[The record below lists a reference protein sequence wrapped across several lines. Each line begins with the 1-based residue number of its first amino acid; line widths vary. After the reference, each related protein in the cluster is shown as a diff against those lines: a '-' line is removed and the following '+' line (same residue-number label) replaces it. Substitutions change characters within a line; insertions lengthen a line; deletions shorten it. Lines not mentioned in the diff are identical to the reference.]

1 MTVSTT
7 STAPAAALG
16 VLPRADGSAKYSH
29 AGYTVTASVN
39 GPIEAQR
46 RDEHPYEAHVDVIVR
61 PAAGVGG
68 TRERHLESIL
78 QSSLSQIILVKNFPR
93 SLIQIVLQVEDSP
106 ENDYV
111 NTKLVQA
118 SLNFSI
124 MPALFQTAV
133 LALLSAGVPIRA
145 TATATAIAI
154 VPQDGTKRS
163 VVDPSPRDVEIAQSV
178 HVLAFTSHDELLL
191 AESEGDFTVKEWDD
205 VYETAKDVCCR
216 PVPTKEGMEM
226 VLDDEHTN
234 GPDLRHFLRSTMENK
249 VASDLHW
256 K

>member
-1 MTVSTT
+1 MPAT
-7 STAPAAALG
+7 TAPEAALG
-16 VLPRADGSAKYSH
+16 VLPKADGSAKYSH

-46 RDEHPYEAHVDVIVR
+46 KDEHAYEAHVDVIVR

-68 TRERHLESIL
+68 TRERHLESVL

-93 SLIQIVLQVEDSP
+93 GLIQIVLQIEATP

-118 SLNFSI
+118 SVNYPI
-124 MPALFQTAV
+124 MPALFQAAI
-133 LALLSAGVPIRA
+133 LALLSAAVPMRA
-145 TATATAIAI
+145 TATATVVAII
-154 VPQDGTKRS
+154 SKDNIKS
-163 VVDPSPRDVEIAQSV
+163 MVVDPTPRELQAAQSV

-191 AESEGDFTVKEWDD
+191 AESEGDFTVKEWDGI
-205 VYETAKDVCCR
+205 YEAAQAICCK
-216 PVPTKEGMEM
+216 PQTKKSGVEM
-226 VLDDEHTN
+226 VLDGDDVD
-234 GPDLRHFLRSTMENK
+234 GGQVDMRQFIRSTMAGK
-249 VASDLHW
+249 VSADLHW

>member
-1 MTVSTT
+1 MPAT
-7 STAPAAALG
+7 TAPEAALG
-16 VLPRADGSAKYSH
+16 VLLRADGSAKYSH

-78 QSSLSQIILVKNFPR
+78 QSTLSQLILVKNFPR

-106 ENDYV
+106 ENAYV

-118 SLNFSI
+118 NLNFAI
-124 MPALFQTAV
+124 MPALIQTAV
-133 LALLSAGVPIRA
+133 LALLSAAVPMRA
-145 TATATAIAI
+145 TATATAVAI
-154 VPQDGTKRS
+154 VRQDGAKKA
-163 VVDPSPRDVEIAQSV
+163 VLDPSPRDIERAQSV

-205 VYETAKDVCCR
+205 VYETAKSICCKSL
-216 PVPTKEGMEM
+216 PTREGINM
-226 VLDDEHTN
+226 VLDDESSSA
-234 GPDLRHFLRSTMENK
+234 PDMRHFLRSTMESK
-249 VASDLHW
+249 VAADLYW

>member
-1 MTVSTT
+1 MTAT
-7 STAPAAALG
+7 SEPEAALG

-46 RDEHPYEAHVDVIVR
+46 KDENPYQAHVDVVVR

-78 QSSLSQIILVKNFPR
+78 QSSLAHIILVKNFPR
-93 SLIQIVLQVEDSP
+93 SLIQIVLQVEDTP

-111 NTKLVQA
+111 NTKLVQGN
-118 SLNFSI
+118 LNFAI

-133 LALLSAGVPIRA
+133 LALLSAGVPMKA
-145 TATATAIAI
+145 TAAATAVA
-154 VPQDGTKRS
+154 VVLQDGVKKT
-163 VVDPSPRDVEIAQSV
+163 VIDPSPREIEIAQSV

-205 VYETAKDVCCR
+205 VYVAAKKVCCHSVPAKD
-216 PVPTKEGMEM
+216 GMEM
-226 VLDDEHTN
+226 ALDEETAA
-234 GPDLRHFLRSTMENK
+234 GPDMRHFLRSTMESK
-249 VASDLHW
+249 VAADLHW

>member
-1 MTVSTT
+1 MTA
-7 STAPAAALG
+7 TAAPEAALG
-16 VLPRADGSAKYSH
+16 VLPRSDGSAKYSH

-46 RDEHPYEAHVDVIVR
+46 RDEHAYEAHVDVVVR

-68 TRERHLESIL
+68 TRERHLEALL
-78 QSSLSQIILVKNFPR
+78 QSSLSQLILVKNFPR

-118 SLNFSI
+118 SLNLAI
-124 MPALFQTAV
+124 MPALVQTAV
-133 LALLSAGVPIRA
+133 LALLSAGVPMRA

-154 VPQDGTKRS
+154 ARQDGAQRTI
-163 VVDPSPRDVEIAQSV
+163 VDPSPREIETARSV
-178 HVLAFTSHDELLL
+178 HVLAFTSHDGLLL
-191 AESEGDFTVKEWDD
+191 AESEGDFTVREWDE
-205 VYETAKDVCCR
+205 VYETARAICCR
-216 PVPTKEGMEM
+216 SAPAKDGMAM
-226 VLDDEHTN
+226 LLDDEATG
-234 GPDLRHFLRSTMENK
+234 GPDMRHLLRSTMESK
-249 VASDLHW
+249 VVADLHW

>member
-1 MTVSTT
+1 MTAT
-7 STAPAAALG
+7 TAPEAALG

-29 AGYTVTASVN
+29 AGYTVTASVS

-46 RDEHPYEAHVDVIVR
+46 RDEHAYEAHVDVVVR

-78 QSSLSQIILVKNFPR
+78 QSTLAQIILIKNFPR

-118 SLNFSI
+118 SLNFAI
-124 MPALFQTAV
+124 MPALIQTAV
-133 LALLSAGVPIRA
+133 LALLSAGVPMRA
-145 TATATAIAI
+145 TLTATAVAMAHR
-154 VPQDGTKRS
+154 DGAKKTI
-163 VVDPSPRDVEIAQSV
+163 VDPTPRDIETAQSV
-178 HVLAFTSHDELLL
+178 HVFAFTSRDELLL
-191 AESEGDFTVKEWDD
+191 AESEGDFTVEEWDD
-205 VYETAKDVCCR
+205 VCETAKKVCCHSA
-216 PVPTKEGMEM
+216 PAKEGMAM
-226 VLDDEHTN
+226 VLDDEDVG
-234 GPDLRHFLRSTMENK
+234 GPDMRQFLRSTMKSK
-249 VASDLHW
+249 VDADLHW

>member
-1 MTVSTT
+1 MTA
-7 STAPAAALG
+7 TAAPEAALG

-46 RDEHPYEAHVDVIVR
+46 RDEHAYEAHVDVIVR

-68 TRERHLESIL
+68 TRERHLESVL

-118 SLNFSI
+118 SLNFAI
-124 MPALFQTAV
+124 MPALVQTAV
-133 LALLSAGVPIRA
+133 LALLSAAVPMRA
-145 TATATAIAI
+145 TATATAVAI
-154 VPQDGTKRS
+154 VRQDGVIKT
-163 VVDPSPRDVEIAQSV
+163 VVDPSPREIETAQSV
-178 HVLAFTSHDELLL
+178 HVLAFTSQDELLL
-191 AESEGDFTVKEWDD
+191 AESEGDFTVKEWDN
-205 VYETAKDVCCR
+205 VYETAKRICCGSAPIR
-216 PVPTKEGMEM
+216 EGDEM
-226 VLDDEHTN
+226 TLEDEDAD
-234 GPDLRHFLRSTMENK
+234 GRDMRHFVRSTVESK
-249 VASDLHW
+249 VAADLHW

>member
-1 MTVSTT
+1 MTA
-7 STAPAAALG
+7 STAPEAALG

-46 RDEHPYEAHVDVIVR
+46 RDEHAYEAHVDVIVR
-61 PAAGVGG
+61 PAAGVGS

-78 QSSLSQIILVKNFPR
+78 ESSLSQIILVKNFPR

-111 NTKLVQA
+111 NTKLIQA
-118 SLNFSI
+118 SLNFAI
-124 MPALFQTAV
+124 MPALMQTAI
-133 LALLSAGVPIRA
+133 LALLSAGVPMKA
-145 TATATAIAI
+145 TATATAVAI
-154 VPQDGTKRS
+154 GHQDGAKKAI
-163 VVDPSPRDVEIAQSV
+163 VDPSPKEIETAQSV

-205 VYETAKDVCCR
+205 VYETARKICCQS
-216 PVPTKEGMEM
+216 PAAKEGMDM
-226 VLDDEHTN
+226 VLDEEQGA
-234 GPDLRHFLRSTMENK
+234 GPDMRNFVRSTMESK
-249 VASDLHW
+249 VAADLAW